1 MKLKY
6 PVIEIFILS
15 SYRILVIRFNI
26 MNQLSSSDMVWLN
39 DELKMQ
45 TNNILKLKDME
56 DDAKEVAVEA
66 NANGVHNV
74 ESLFAPKGYC
84 KIVRVEDTNKVVIDG
99 ARPDGND
106 LWITLGKVI
115 AFAEVSEM
123 FRVIK
128 KFYKDKLVSDM
139 DIVKSILSKFAFSLD
154 FIEHK
159 KGDKY
164 EVDGEEREVKEDGFH
179 EDWDSFVVGPMNQD
193 VNEMME
199 KALEFDEEA
208 IKFFFVPREK
218 KVFSFGK

>member
-1 MKLKY
+1 
-6 PVIEIFILS
+6 
-15 SYRILVIRFNI
+15 
-26 MNQLSSSDMVWLN
+26 
-39 DELKMQ
+39 
-45 TNNILKLKDME
+45 ME
-56 DDAKEVAVEA
+56 NDAKEVAVEA
-66 NANGVHNV
+66 DANGVHNI
-74 ESLFAPKGYC
+74 ESLFAPKGYA
-84 KIVRVEDTNKVVIDG
+84 KVVRVEDVNKIVVDG

-106 LWITLGKVI
+106 LWITLGKAI
-115 AFAEVSEM
+115 AFAEVSEL

-139 DIVKSILSKFAFSLD
+139 DIVKAILCKFAFSLD
-154 FIEHK
+154 FIEHH

-164 EVDGEEREVKEDGFH
+164 IVDDEEKEVKEDGFH